1 MLHCSPP
8 DNASTLRRC
17 EFTQV
22 TTFHLHAT
30 RLISSVALSS
40 LENTIAVGSHSRLL
54 QLLTVNLNH
63 DNLSLIHA
71 TAIALA
77 DAASSTVG
85 VSNVANPCV
94 IHQTL

>member
-8 DNASTLRRC
+8 ENASPLRSCR
-17 EFTQV
+17 FTQLI
-22 TTFHLHAT
+22 TIHLRAT

-40 LENTIAVGSHSRLL
+40 LENTTAVASHSRLL
-54 QLLTVNLNH
+54 HLLTVNLSH
-63 DNLSLIHA
+63 GNLSLIHA
-71 TAIALA
+71 TATALA

-85 VSNVANPCV
+85 ISNVANPCV